1 MTWEENRMYVLE
13 KLESLEDRL
22 KLMES
27 KQFDTYTDFV
37 ILKTKWG
44 MEAAIISIAFTA
56 IINLALWLLQ
66 R

>member
-44 MEAAIISIAFTA
+44 LTAAIISIAFTA